1 MGCVHTYQ
9 QRLAIE
15 RYDNLNYIRKVMKKI
30 GENNQKVRKIDQI
43 ISWTLA
49 LSLEHD
55 IIQA

>member
-9 QRLAIE
+9 QKLAIE